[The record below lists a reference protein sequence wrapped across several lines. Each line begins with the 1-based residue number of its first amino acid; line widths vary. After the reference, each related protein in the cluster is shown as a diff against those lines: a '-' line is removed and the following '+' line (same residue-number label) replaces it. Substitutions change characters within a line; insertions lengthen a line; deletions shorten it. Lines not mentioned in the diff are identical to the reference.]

1 MESQSPFSQS
11 ALERAVPRYTSYPT
25 APHFNA
31 DVGPEIYRRWLNE
44 LAEGTRASLYLH
56 LPFCQSLCWF
66 CACRTQGTRQYVPV
80 TRYLGYL
87 EREIETVAAE
97 LGGPLAMTQM
107 HWGGGSP
114 SILRA
119 EDIKRL
125 AHILRR
131 AFPALDGADFDVELD
146 PRDMSAEK
154 LDAFVEAGV
163 TRFSI
168 GVQDFA
174 QPVQAAIGR
183 LQDRR
188 LTEDL
193 VVEARRRGISSV
205 NLDLVYGLP
214 AQTAQSL
221 AATIGGVLALEPDRV
236 ALFGYAHVPAV
247 SRRQAMIDPE
257 VLPGLAERREMVALA
272 RRLMSSAGYVPIGI
286 DHFARPGD
294 ALAQAASTQRLRRNF
309 QGYTSD
315 EADTLIGLGAS
326 AIGHFPRGYVQN
338 EASTA
343 GYQRAV
349 VAGGLATA
357 RGRVLTLEDQ
367 IRAAVISEIL
377 CSFALDLSAVSARYG
392 DLAAPVLREAEALI
406 ENAPAGAL
414 SRLDGTDGFEIQP
427 RWHSHARLIAAH
439 FDAYLPNSVARH
451 SLAV

>member
-1 MESQSPFSQS
+1 MESQSPFSRS

-25 APHFNA
+25 APNFTA
-31 DVGPEIYRRWLNE
+31 EVGPDIYRRWLNE

-66 CACRTQGTRQYVPV
+66 CACRTQGTRQYAPV
-80 TRYLGYL
+80 TRYLGYV
-87 EREIETVAAE
+87 EREIETVAAA
-97 LGGPLAMTQM
+97 LNGRLDMTQM

-114 SILRA
+114 SILRI

-125 AHILRR
+125 SNLLRR

-146 PRDMSAEK
+146 PRDMSSEK
-154 LDAFVEAGV
+154 LDAFLEAGV

-174 QPVQAAIGR
+174 APVQAAIGR

-193 VVEARRRGISSV
+193 VIEARRRGISSI

-214 AQTAQSL
+214 AQTTQSL
-221 AATIGGVLALEPDRV
+221 AATIGGVLELEPDRV
-236 ALFGYAHVPAV
+236 ALFGYAHVPAI

-257 VLPGLAERREMVALA
+257 VLPGLAERRDMAALA
-272 RRLMSSAGYVPIGI
+272 RKLMASAGYVPIGI

-294 ALAQAASTQRLRRNF
+294 GLAAAAAGRRLRRNF
-309 QGYTSD
+309 QGYTAD
-315 EADTLIGLGAS
+315 EADTLIGIGAS

-343 GYQRAV
+343 AYQRAV
-349 VAGGLATA
+349 VEGGLATA

-377 CSFALDLSAVSARYG
+377 CSFALDLRAVAARYG
-392 DLAAPVLREAEALI
+392 DLAAPVLREAEALMDC
-406 ENAPAGAL
+406 APKGAL
-414 SRLDGTDGFEIQP
+414 ASLEGTHGFRIRP
-427 RWHSHARLIAAH
+427 LWHSHARLIAAH
-439 FDAYLPNSVARH
+439 FDAYLPSSTARH

>member
-66 CACRTQGTRQYVPV
+66 CACRTQGTRQYMPI

-114 SILRA
+114 SILLA

-125 AHILRR
+125 ANILRR
-131 AFPALDGADFDVELD
+131 AFPSLDGADFDVELD

-193 VVEARRRGISSV
+193 VVEARRRGISSI

-247 SRRQAMIDPE
+247 SRRQAMIDPD

-286 DHFARPGD
+286 DHFARPND
-294 ALAQAASTQRLRRNF
+294 ALAEAASTQRLRRNF
-309 QGYTSD
+309 QGYTAD
-315 EADTLIGLGAS
+315 EADTLIGRGAG
-326 AIGHFPRGYVQN
+326 AQGPLPPGDVANQ
-338 EASTA
+338 ATTA
-343 GYQRAV
+343 GEQRP
-349 VAGGLATA
+349 GG
-357 RGRVLTLEDQ
+357 G
-367 IRAAVISEIL
+367 
-377 CSFALDLSAVSARYG
+377 G
-392 DLAAPVLREAEALI
+392 GAAP
-406 ENAPAGAL
+406 
-414 SRLDGTDGFEIQP
+414 
-427 RWHSHARLIAAH
+427 
-439 FDAYLPNSVARH
+439 
-451 SLAV
+451 